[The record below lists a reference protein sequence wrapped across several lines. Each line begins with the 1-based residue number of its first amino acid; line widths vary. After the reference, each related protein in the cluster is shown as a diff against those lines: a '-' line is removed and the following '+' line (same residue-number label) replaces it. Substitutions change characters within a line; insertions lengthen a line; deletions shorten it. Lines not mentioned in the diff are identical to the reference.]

1 MVSHRKSSRANLV
14 HTPLDASILSRG
26 AAGLGI
32 SLDRTQVCQFR
43 RYYRALIEWNA
54 KMNLTAVTEWEQVQ
68 RRHFLDSLSL
78 SRVIATHN
86 LENCRFI
93 DIGSGA
99 GLPGIPLK
107 IAFPGMTG
115 VLVDSTAK
123 RVRFLRYVIDQL
135 KAGHVKH
142 NRRLNE
148 SVVASGMEPAETKAG
163 GEGELSA
170 RHGRAEALARLPDMR
185 ERFDLV
191 VARAVAPMPVL
202 AELTLP
208 FCRPGGYVAV
218 HKTSRAIDEIAD
230 ARHAIDTL
238 GGEVI
243 GIQSAPSRA
252 VGTGLDK
259 SDWDGSDSGRVLVV
273 VAKVGST
280 PDRYPRRPGIP
291 AKRPLR
297 SGE

>member
-1 MVSHRKSSRANLV
+1 M
-14 HTPLDASILSRG
+14 DASILSRG
-26 AAGLGI
+26 AADLGI

-86 LENCRFI
+86 LENCRFV

-135 KAGHVKH
+135 KTGHVKH
-142 NRRLNE
+142 APSPAQSGANCPIGADWR
-148 SVVASGMEPAETKAG
+148 SGMEPAETKAG

-238 GGEVI
+238 GGEVRD
-243 GIQSAPSRA
+243 IQSAPSRA

-291 AKRPLR
+291 AKRPLEEREVR
-297 SGE
+297 SEE

>member
-1 MVSHRKSSRANLV
+1 MVSHRKSSRANLA
-14 HTPLDASILSRG
+14 HTPLDAAILGRG
-26 AAGLGI
+26 AADIGI
-32 SLDRTQVCQFR
+32 LLDRTQVCQFR

-78 SRVIATHN
+78 SRVIAAHN
-86 LENCRFI
+86 LERCRFI

-99 GLPGIPLK
+99 GLPGIPMK

-123 RVRFLRYVIDQL
+123 KVRFLRYVIDQL
-135 KAGHVKH
+135 KAGQVKH
-142 NRRLNE
+142 APSPSASRMA
-148 SVVASGMEPAETKAG
+148 ASGMEPAPAKAG

-218 HKTSRAIDEIAD
+218 HKTSSAADEIAD

-238 GGEVI
+238 GGEVRDI
-243 GIQSAPSRA
+243 VR
-252 VGTGLDK
+252 
-259 SDWDGSDSGRVLVV
+259 SDWEGSDSGRVLIV
-273 VAKVGST
+273 VAKTGPT
-280 PDRYPRRPGIP
+280 LEIYPRRPGIP
-291 AKRPLR
+291 AKRPL
-297 SGE
+297 SGS